1 MSKLTVELGLH
12 LLLFRMLRWYVVVLE
27 FSVSSAKECKPT
39 ANPSN
44 ENDEGKKEKCDH
56 VRLGG
61 TLDAEVPNAES

>member
-1 MSKLTVELGLH
+1 
-12 LLLFRMLRWYVVVLE
+12 MLRWYVVVLE